1 MPVLRNIGSLAR
13 CSAGGGQANI
23 HSVARAALIWDKGII
38 QWVGPESEL
47 PAQSHSGLKGA
58 DIDAGGRLVV
68 PGLVDCHTHLAFGGW
83 RADEFSLRARGASYL
98 EILEAGGGIRST
110 MRLTREASEDS
121 LLSRA
126 RTFLAEMARLG
137 VTTVEAKSGYGL
149 NLEDE
154 LKQLRVYRR
163 LRQEDGL
170 PRVVPTF
177 LGAHVL
183 PPEFGEAEAY
193 IEYLIAEV
201 LPVVADGGLA
211 EFCDVFVEDGAFDS
225 RLATRLLLAA
235 QKLGLG
241 SKLHVDQLGDGGGG
255 ELAARVGAVS
265 ADHLEYT
272 SESGMRAM
280 AAAGVVA
287 VSLPIATMYLR
298 QRPMDG
304 RAFLEAGCQVA
315 VATDFNPGSAPSYH
329 LPLALT
335 MACTMN
341 RLTPAEALKGATQI
355 AATAIGRQESIGSL
369 DPGKRADLVLIDAE
383 SVDHWL
389 YHFVPNAAHRVFIAG
404 MPVGQE

>member
-13 CSAGGGQANI
+13 CSDGGGQANI
-23 HSVARAALIWDKGII
+23 HSVENAALVWDGGII
-38 QWVGPESEL
+38 QWVGREAAMPTEGF
-47 PAQSHSGLKGA
+47 SGLNGESL
-58 DIDAGGRLVV
+58 DAGGRLVI

-110 MRLTREASEDS
+110 MRLTRDASEDA
-121 LLSRA
+121 LLSRS
-126 RTFLAEMARLG
+126 RKFLGEMAGLG

-163 LRQEDGL
+163 LREEDGL
-170 PRVVPTF
+170 PAVVPTF

-183 PPEFGEAEAY
+183 PPEFDKAEAY
-193 IEYLIAEV
+193 IDYLIAEV
-201 LPVVADGGLA
+201 LPLVADEGLA

-225 RLATRLLLAA
+225 ELAARLLLAG

-255 ELAARVGAVS
+255 ELAARLGAIS

-287 VSLPIATMYLR
+287 VTLPIATMYLR
-298 QRPMDG
+298 QQPIDG

-355 AATAIGRQESIGSL
+355 AATAIRRQDMIGSL

-404 MPVGQE
+404 MPVA

>member
-13 CSAGGGQANI
+13 CSAGGGQADI
-23 HSVARAALIWDKGII
+23 HTVAGAALIWDEGLI

-47 PAQSHSGLKGA
+47 PTEGYSGLKGA
-58 DIDAGGRLVV
+58 DLDAGGRLVI

-83 RADEFSLRARGASYL
+83 RAEEFSLRARGASYL

-110 MRLTREASEDS
+110 MRLTRDASEDA
-121 LLSRA
+121 LLSRSRA
-126 RTFLAEMARLG
+126 FLAEMACLG

-163 LRQEDGL
+163 LREEDGL

-183 PPEFGEAEAY
+183 PPEFQEAGAY
-193 IEYLIAEV
+193 IDYLIAEV
-201 LPVVADGGLA
+201 LPVVAGGGLA

-225 RLATRLLLAA
+225 ALATQLLLAA
-235 QKLGLG
+235 QELGLG
-241 SKLHVDQLGDGGGG
+241 AKLHVDQLGDGGGG
-255 ELAARVGAVS
+255 ELAARLGAVS

-280 AAAGVVA
+280 ASAGVVA
-287 VSLPIATMYLR
+287 VALPIATMYLR

-341 RLTPAEALKGATQI
+341 RLTPSEALKGATQI
-355 AATAIGRQESIGSL
+355 AAKAIGRQGSSGSL
-369 DPGKRADLVLIDAE
+369 DPGKRADLAFIDAE

-404 MPVGQE
+404 MPVGPE

>member
-13 CSAGGGQANI
+13 CSAAGGQADI
-23 HSVARAALIWDKGII
+23 HMVAKAALVWDDGLI
-38 QWVGPESEL
+38 QWAGPESEL
-47 PAQSHSGLKGA
+47 PALGYSGLAGA
-58 DIDAGGRLVV
+58 NHDAGGRLVI

-83 RADEFSLRARGASYL
+83 RADEFPLRALGASYL
-98 EILEAGGGIRST
+98 EIMEAGGGIKST
-110 MRLTREASEDS
+110 MRLTRDASEDA
-121 LLSRA
+121 LLTRSRK
-126 RTFLAEMARLG
+126 FLSEMVRLG

-154 LKQLRVYRR
+154 LKQLRVYRQ
-163 LRQEDGL
+163 LREEDGL

-183 PPEFGEAEAY
+183 PPEFDEAAAY
-193 IEYLIAEV
+193 IDYLIADL
-201 LPVVADGGLA
+201 LPLVADAGLA
-211 EFCDVFVEDGAFDS
+211 EFCDVFVEEGAFDS
-225 RLATRLLLAA
+225 GLATRLLVAA
-235 QKLGLG
+235 QGLGLG
-241 SKLHVDQLGDGGGG
+241 AKLHVDQLGDGGGG
-255 ELAARVGAVS
+255 ELAARLGAVS

-280 AAAGVVA
+280 ASAGVVA
-287 VSLPIATMYLR
+287 VALPIATMYLR
-298 QRPMDG
+298 QKPMDG

-341 RLTPAEALKGATQI
+341 RLTPSEALKGATQI
-355 AATAIGRQESIGSL
+355 AAVAIGRQGSTGSL
-369 DPGKRADLVLIDAE
+369 EPGKRADFALIDAE

-404 MPVGQE
+404 MPVGLE